1 MDDYKTLGL
10 EQGASQKEIKRAYF
24 SLVRKYSP
32 EEAPEKF
39 RKIREAYERL
49 KGQTEGQGPM
59 FPRPVDPLACKFLD
73 LYWSSTENIK
83 CYSKLAGIQ
92 NGGTQASDH
101 NRVSRSE
108 VF

>member
-39 RKIREAYERL
+39 REIREAYEHL
-49 KGQTEGQGPM
+49 KDAPEDQGP
-59 FPRPVDPLACKFLD
+59 
-73 LYWSSTENIK
+73 
-83 CYSKLAGIQ
+83 
-92 NGGTQASDH
+92 
-101 NRVSRSE
+101 
-108 VF
+108 VFALPKVR